1 MRWHCP
7 REGSETTIDRL
18 LDDAESTI
26 SQGVREMAC
35 RVNQGA
41 SSFARAAEI
50 LGRTAHFNVS
60 KETLR
65 QLIEEEGLTVL
76 RGMQRGELAPDWSSA
91 DCTTE
96 EQTRRIYLGCDGVK
110 VPLVTD
116 AEKKKRRQA
125 IRASV
130 LAGGRKCKP
139 LPRAKPG
146 SDNAYKEFKVGYLYD
161 EKKAHRLVGAT
172 AGNHETAGRML
183 QRMALRWGLSRPTSV
198 LP

>member
-76 RGMQRGELAPDWSSA
+76 RGMQRGELAPDWSST

-125 IRASV
+125 IRA
-130 LAGGRKCKP
+130 K
-139 LPRAKPG
+139 RA
-146 SDNAYKEFKVGYLYD
+146 
-161 EKKAHRLVGAT
+161 RRGAQVQAAAT
-172 AGNHETAGRML
+172 RQTGFR
-183 QRMALRWGLSRPTSV
+183 
-198 LP
+198 